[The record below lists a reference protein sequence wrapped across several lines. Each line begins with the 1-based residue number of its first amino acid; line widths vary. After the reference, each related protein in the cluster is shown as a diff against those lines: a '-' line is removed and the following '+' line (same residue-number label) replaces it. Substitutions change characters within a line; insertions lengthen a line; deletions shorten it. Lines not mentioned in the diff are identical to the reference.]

1 MKAKLFAVPASH
13 PSACAEAALVL
24 KGVPYRRVDLIPLL
38 HKLPQRVRFGRPTV
52 PGVILDGERVAGSR
66 EILRRLE
73 ALVPEPALYPAK
85 GALLLE
91 VEGAERWGEEVLQ
104 PAARRLTY
112 ASLRRQGGALRS
124 YFEGVR
130 LILPTFLV
138 MMSRGPSIALGA
150 RLNAATDEN
159 VRRDLRELPS
169 WLDRIDD
176 WIEAGVL
183 GGPEPNAA
191 DLQVGA
197 SLRLLLTLGD
207 LQPLLE
213 GRPAA
218 ALARRHFA
226 HFPGEVPAGALQPD
240 WLPEAAR

>member
-1 MKAKLFAVPASH
+1 MTAKLFGVPASH
-13 PSACAEAALVL
+13 PSACAEAALVV
-24 KGVPYRRVDLIPLL
+24 KCVPYRRVDRIPLL

-52 PGVILDGERVAGSR
+52 PGLILDGERIAGSR
-66 EILRRLE
+66 EILRRLDE
-73 ALVPEPALYPAK
+73 LVPEPSLYP
-85 GALLLE
+85 GEGTLLDE
-91 VEGAERWGEEVLQ
+91 IEHAERWGEEVLQ
-104 PAARRLTY
+104 PAARRLAY
-112 ASLRRQGGALRS
+112 ASLRRRSRALRS

-159 VRRDLRELPS
+159 VRRDLRELPG
-169 WLDRIDD
+169 WLDRIDG

-207 LQPLLE
+207 LLQLLE
-213 GRPAA
+213 GRQAA

-226 HFPGEVPAGALQPD
+226 HFPGEVPAGALPPD